1 MAETG
6 VLHIVILSNEF
17 APINNNKD
25 TSIKKFKYLD
35 SFAKIRCAFSL
46 ITQIAN
52 SPITDALDKLMS
64 HRFLF
69 AKQSSIFCALQ
80 FNAFFF
86 YHI

>member
-17 APINNNKD
+17 APINNDKD
-25 TSIKKFKYLD
+25 TTIKKFKYLD
-35 SFAKIRCAFSL
+35 SFANIRCAFSL

-64 HRFLF
+64 HLFLF
-69 AKQSSIFCALQ
+69 AKHSSIFCALQ
-80 FNAFFF
+80 FKVFF